1 MSPAISESR
10 GSIKERRIGIKKS
23 LEPFDVSEDDEDE
36 ISNIQTFSRGMKT
49 INLVEK
55 HEKKVR
61 KSLLNF
67 EPLG

>member
-1 MSPAISESR
+1 MKR
-10 GSIKERRIGIKKS
+10 S